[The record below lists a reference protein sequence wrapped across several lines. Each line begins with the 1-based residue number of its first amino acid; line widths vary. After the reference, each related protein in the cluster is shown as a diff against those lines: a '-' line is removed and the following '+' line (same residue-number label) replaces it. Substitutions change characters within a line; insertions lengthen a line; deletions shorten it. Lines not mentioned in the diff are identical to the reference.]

1 MTTKPETVNA
11 ILEALLDR
19 DATYRGIARAAG
31 MTIDDLFE
39 LLETPEMQAK
49 IQRMQRLLDQR
60 AALLTAANE
69 AEAMGTLAYT
79 VQTIRSDEKH
89 RAELFIERT
98 KARMAG
104 EEVTVRECES
114 VARDLDARFKRLAE
128 AARSARATLLQARAS
143 RARSGSRSDSQS
155 GSQSGRPSPALGET
169 PDPPGAHENSPPRA
183 PVHAAA

>member
-11 ILEALLDR
+11 ILEALIDP
-19 DATYRGIARAAG
+19 DATYRAIAKVVG
-31 MTIDDLFE
+31 MTLDELFE

-79 VQTIRSDEKH
+79 VQTIRADEKH
-89 RAELFIERT
+89 RAELFVERT

-104 EEVTVRECES
+104 EDATVREYDS
-114 VARDLDARFKRLAE
+114 VIRDLDARFRRLAE
-128 AARSARATLLQARAS
+128 AARSARATLLQARAARS
-143 RARSGSRSDSQS
+143 RSGSRAGHRSD
-155 GSQSGRPSPALGET
+155 PSIPIGEAKNGA
-169 PDPPGAHENSPPRA
+169 GAHENRPPHA

>member
-11 ILEALLDR
+11 ILEALIDP
-19 DATYRGIARAAG
+19 DATYRAIAKVVG
-31 MTIDDLFE
+31 MTLDELFE

-79 VQTIRSDEKH
+79 VQTIRADEKH
-89 RAELFIERT
+89 RAELFVERT

-104 EEVTVRECES
+104 EDATVREYDS
-114 VARDLDARFKRLAE
+114 VIRDL
-128 AARSARATLLQARAS
+128 
-143 RARSGSRSDSQS
+143 
-155 GSQSGRPSPALGET
+155 
-169 PDPPGAHENSPPRA
+169 
-183 PVHAAA
+183 